1 MLSLLLPGQA
11 YTYYG
16 EEIAM
21 LDTKIFWNRT
31 IDLMGCARGIKKY
44 KYFSRDPARTP
55 MQWNSEISA
64 GFSTNKN
71 TYLPINPNY
80 VSNNVEIQSKAQRS
94 NLKTYKL
101 LAILRK
107 ELVFTEGDYEFVNLN
122 NDNILMLKRLALQ
135 LFIVINNLYYIM

>member
-21 LDTKIFWNRT
+21 LDTKISWNIT
-31 IDLMGCARGIKKY
+31 IDPMGCVRGVNEY

-55 MQWNSEISA
+55 MQWNSRTSA
-64 GFSTNKN
+64 GFSINKT
-71 TYLPINPNY
+71 TYLPIHPNY
-80 VSNNVEIQSKAQRS
+80 VYRNVEIQRDKRS
-94 NLKTYKL
+94 NLKTYKE

-107 ELVFTEGDYEFVNLN
+107 EPVFTDGNYEFASLN
-122 NDNILMLKRLALQ
+122 NNRVLVLKRLVQYL
-135 LFIVINNLYYIM
+135 

>member
-21 LDTKIFWNRT
+21 LDTKLLWNST
-31 IDLMGCARGIKKY
+31 IDPMGCARGINEY

-55 MQWNSEISA
+55 MQWSSKSSA
-64 GFSTNKN
+64 GFSINKT
-71 TYLPINPNY
+71 TYLPIHPNY
-80 VSNNVEIQSKAQRS
+80 INRNVEIQQNRKRS
-94 NLKTYKL
+94 NLKTYKK

-107 ELVFTEGDYEFVNLN
+107 QPVFTDGDYEFASLN
-122 NDNILMLKRLALQ
+122 NDRVLVLKRLVYTI
-135 LFIVINNLYYIM
+135 FIHSNR